1 MPYKKEAYMKIYKNL
16 LSGSNT
22 KVILSLLKDEEMCGY
37 QIIETLSNQ
46 LNYAFH
52 LKEGLLY
59 SQLHVL
65 EKKEYISSRMLE
77 VENGRKRKFYKITKK
92 GKKLL
97 GEKQGERQYYSDKLN
112 FIEPNRC
119 MQGHNENNNITDIY
133 HWSYEASKQIRFKP
147 DRDLVYRELLA
158 HLSDKANTLESSGM
172 KREDAML
179 ATIESMG
186 DVAQISNIMKKIHNP
201 LSGYLLKISQV
212 LLIISLL
219 WISIFSFKNGGFTY
233 IMEGLKPPQD
243 YWEENQRAYNED
255 NAYELIAELTP
266 NSTTTVDEYQLSV
279 PKAYHRKLTYV
290 SQGRQYEEES
300 FHFILLAKHSP
311 FLDAPK
317 GILNQIT
324 AVDNLGNYYSDI
336 SGYRSVPSV
345 VGNLT
350 VERLFSSQFEMWID
364 GLSPNAE
371 WIELQYDYLGRAFT
385 LKIPTIEEDS

>member
-1 MPYKKEAYMKIYKNL
+1 MKIYKNL

-37 QIIETLSNQ
+37 QIIESLSNH

-59 SQLHVL
+59 SHLYVL
-65 EKKEYISSRMLE
+65 EKKEYISSQMLE
-77 VENGRKRKFYKITKK
+77 VENGCKRKFYKITKK
-92 GKKLL
+92 GKRLL
-97 GEKQGERQYYSDKLN
+97 GEKQGEREYASDKFD
-112 FIEPNRC
+112 FIEPNRG
-119 MQGHNENNNITDIY
+119 MKGHNENNNITDIY
-133 HWSYEASKQIRFKP
+133 HWSYEASKHIRFKP
-147 DRDLVYRELLA
+147 DRDLVYQELLA

-186 DVAQISNIMKKIHNP
+186 DVAQISNIMKKIHSP

-219 WISIFSFKNGGFTY
+219 WISIFSFKSGGFTY

-300 FHFILLAKHSP
+300 LHFILLAKHSP

-317 GILNQIT
+317 GILNKIT

-371 WIELQYDYLGRAFT
+371 WIELQYDYLGRAFK